1 MDCSFLFSLV
11 SFLLIHFLV
20 FFRFNY
26 AWFLFTTMFFYLCLP
41 SSVKLPFFF
50 VTIMASRSLSSPW
63 ASNPNSGSVHK
74 YWSYNILIKLLI
86 YLPPLLSQQTNT
98 CLDCMWRI
106 KLDPYVPYSNLFLCD
121 FLFFGFELLRLKY
134 SFWLLQ
140 YISPNLVQTLRLLS

>member
-11 SFLLIHFLV
+11 SFLRIYFS
-20 FFRFNY
+20 FFSIQ
-26 AWFLFTTMFFYLCLP
+26 LCLIP
-41 SSVKLPFFF
+41 LYHHVLLHMPPLVSKITIFF

-106 KLDPYVPYSNLFLCD
+106 KLDPYVPYLNLFLCD